1 MSQVGDKVELQK
13 QTVEV
18 VDCENCQHDMVN
30 IDADQ
35 IAEGDLLTLKR
46 LSLRLSNPETEDPIC
61 LNCEIEKQPT
71 FKEKVSEWFDSSSD
85 DDSDD
90 DSSFFSGGTFGGSS
104 SGGGFGGFGGGSFSG
119 GGASG
124 SF

>member
-1 MSQVGDKVELQK
+1 MSQVGDKIELQK

-18 VDCENCQHDMVN
+18 VDCKNCSHDMVN

-35 IAEGDLLTLKR
+35 MAEGDLVTLKR
-46 LSLRLSNPETEDPIC
+46 LNLRLSNPETKDPIC

-71 FKEKVSEWFDSSSD
+71 FKERVSSWFESSSD
-85 DDSDD
+85 DND

-119 GGASG
+119 GGSSG
-124 SF
+124 GW